1 MNKILILSNTAFS
14 IEKFREHYLSKIY
27 NYDFL
32 IYTPN
37 LKPKLK
43 KKYKHIKTRKFR
55 SKNLFDD
62 FYQLYKILKKNKT
75 TEIIVYSYKYQLI
88 ISLLKKIFKIKLNI
102 ISIIAGLGSFH
113 LGNVFKKNFLYLV
126 SKFIVNSSKYIIC
139 INPKDLDYFKKL
151 SQEKKFFQLPTE
163 GVDTNLKLEK
173 KINKKRNF
181 IFFARLIKE
190 KGIVEYINAA
200 KILKK
205 KYPKLNFYVA
215 GPSSQSIIGQSK
227 FSLKTLNL
235 INSNKKSL
243 IFLDY
248 VKDFKSIFP
257 KMDCLVS
264 PSYSEGAGTSVMEA
278 MLSGLFIIGYK
289 NSGHSYVLKNT
300 GNFICD
306 ENTTENIIKQ
316 IEKFLKLEKIELNR
330 IKQKSL
336 KKIKKYFT
344 ADKVSNQFRYFL
356 DDKYKIVEK
365 SIDVVW
371 PYYKDKTFLNTSIS
385 NLNKQTLKPKRLIF
399 IDDGNK
405 DNKLKKI
412 IKSKLDKKI
421 KFIYL
426 KNKSNYGVTK
436 SIEEGCKKIK
446 SEYMY
451 IQSTDDIIYSDFFE
465 KNIRQLV
472 KYPNSPYVFSNI
484 KINNLTNN
492 KKYFIEFDFIK
503 DFYTTPDKI
512 GNIYNNYQFKVYHNT
527 AVINSKKFLKSNIFK
542 DEFGRRADMLNLQ
555 FMSMNHG
562 FCFLPDILSEFTIRK
577 GQVSSNILDDKYL
590 IKELK
595 FIKKE
600 KKKFYNFIINHN
612 LHYEIS
618 LKELLKYKKI
628 FNGVITFK
636 YLIRS
641 IKFKLW
647 KNFRFYLNP
656 KILNFLFKILN

>member
-1 MNKILILSNTAFS
+1 M
-14 IEKFREHYLSKIY
+14 
-27 NYDFL
+27 
-32 IYTPN
+32 
-37 LKPKLK
+37 
-43 KKYKHIKTRKFR
+43 
-55 SKNLFDD
+55 
-62 FYQLYKILKKNKT
+62 
-75 TEIIVYSYKYQLI
+75 
-88 ISLLKKIFKIKLNI
+88 
-102 ISIIAGLGSFH
+102 
-113 LGNVFKKNFLYLV
+113 
-126 SKFIVNSSKYIIC
+126 
-139 INPKDLDYFKKL
+139 
-151 SQEKKFFQLPTE
+151 
-163 GVDTNLKLEK
+163 
-173 KINKKRNF
+173 
-181 IFFARLIKE
+181 
-190 KGIVEYINAA
+190 
-200 KILKK
+200 
-205 KYPKLNFYVA
+205 A

-227 FSLKTLNL
+227 FSLKTLDL

-243 IFLDY
+243 IFLNY

-555 FMSMNHG
+555 FMSMRHG

-577 GQVSSNILDDKYL
+577 GQISSNILDDKYL
-590 IKELK
+590 INEL
-595 FIKKE
+595 KE
-600 KKKFYNFIINHN
+600 KKNFYNFIINHN

-618 LKELLKYKKI
+618 LKELLKYKKT
-628 FNGVITFK
+628 FNGAITFK

-656 KILNFLFKILN
+656 RILNFLFKILN

>member
-1 MNKILILSNTAFS
+1 M
-14 IEKFREHYLSKIY
+14 
-27 NYDFL
+27 
-32 IYTPN
+32 
-37 LKPKLK
+37 
-43 KKYKHIKTRKFR
+43 
-55 SKNLFDD
+55 
-62 FYQLYKILKKNKT
+62 
-75 TEIIVYSYKYQLI
+75 
-88 ISLLKKIFKIKLNI
+88 
-102 ISIIAGLGSFH
+102 
-113 LGNVFKKNFLYLV
+113 
-126 SKFIVNSSKYIIC
+126 
-139 INPKDLDYFKKL
+139 
-151 SQEKKFFQLPTE
+151 
-163 GVDTNLKLEK
+163 
-173 KINKKRNF
+173 
-181 IFFARLIKE
+181 
-190 KGIVEYINAA
+190 
-200 KILKK
+200 
-205 KYPKLNFYVA
+205 A

-527 AVINSKKFLKSNIFK
+527 AVINSK
-542 DEFGRRADMLNLQ
+542 
-555 FMSMNHG
+555 
-562 FCFLPDILSEFTIRK
+562 
-577 GQVSSNILDDKYL
+577 
-590 IKELK
+590 
-595 FIKKE
+595 
-600 KKKFYNFIINHN
+600 NF
-612 LHYEIS
+612 
-618 LKELLKYKKI
+618 
-628 FNGVITFK
+628 
-636 YLIRS
+636 
-641 IKFKLW
+641 
-647 KNFRFYLNP
+647 
-656 KILNFLFKILN
+656 